1 MTSPHL
7 RKLSFHLPFGG
18 LSRFLCDT
26 RGYSRFLV
34 CFSLVRLLPVER
46 VCPESI
52 TCCSLY
58 FCGNSRQKPKLF
70 AYSPLAVSGLT
81 SCKYTWRINPLVCVL
96 RLVLMISLVVDI
108 IQSAN
113 NWVAGER
120 KRCLKQSW
128 ATLLANQPGISPMGL
143 ENPAAKPGSVHTS
156 IFWIDFEGGGLF
168 CHKEGFEIDLFV
180 ASLDSFDF

>member
-1 MTSPHL
+1 MQGHAPNFYL
-7 RKLSFHLPFGG
+7 NNSFFGH
-18 LSRFLCDT
+18 SRRLQQV
-26 RGYSRFLV
+26 YSKGWGFFPLTTH
-34 CFSLVRLLPVER
+34 C
-46 VCPESI
+46 
-52 TCCSLY
+52 LY
-58 FCGNSRQKPKLF
+58 SSKH
-70 AYSPLAVSGLT
+70 
-81 SCKYTWRINPLVCVL
+81 
-96 RLVLMISLVVDI
+96 
-108 IQSAN
+108 QSAN

-180 ASLDSFDF
+180 ASLSRLFWLLAGAFAKQKYRISWLKMNLQKSRRYCGRCISKETRENFSS